1 MLTRRPR
8 PRSSDPK
15 AAMTL
20 FELSH
25 LSVEFPAADGTTVP
39 AVSDVSLAVDAG
51 RTVAVVGESGSGK
64 TVSLLAATGLLDGAV
79 VGGSARFD
87 GVELN
92 GLEPRRRRALL
103 GARIGFVFQDPASNL
118 HPFKRVGAQIAEAVR
133 VHRRGSRAEVAARV
147 ASLLADVGLD
157 GEARIARAYPA
168 ELSGG
173 QRQRIM
179 IAIAIANDPALIIAD
194 EPTTA
199 LDASVQASV
208 LRLFRRIQ
216 ESHGTAIVLVSHD
229 LGVAGALADD
239 IVVVRDGRVVESGE
253 ARGLVSAPGDP
264 YTRELVLAA
273 QLHALPAGGVAPSHR
288 RRGDDGAPVLRVSGL
303 AKSYRAGRRRRP
315 VVDGIG
321 FDVAAGSIT
330 ALVGES
336 GAGKSTVGRIAAG
349 LQYADAGVVEIAGVR
364 LPTAVADGVPP
375 LSPQLRAE
383 VQLVFQDPYTSL
395 NPRKTVA
402 ETIATAR
409 AVRPEWGHATV
420 RSRVREVAA
429 QARLDPGL
437 LDRRPHELSGGQR
450 QRTAIAR
457 ALFPR
462 PRLLVADEAL
472 SALDVTTQRQVILLL
487 EELRDTQDL
496 AILLITHDLGVV
508 ATVADAVVVL
518 GPEGQEEAGEVD
530 RVFGSPRS
538 AYTRLLLDAVPR
550 LDGRVAG

>member
-1 MLTRRPR
+1 
-8 PRSSDPK
+8 
-15 AAMTL
+15 MTL

>member
-1 MLTRRPR
+1 
-8 PRSSDPK
+8 
-15 AAMTL
+15 MTL

-487 EELRDTQDL
+487 EEHRDTQDL
-496 AILLITHDLGVV
+496 A
-508 ATVADAVVVL
+508 
-518 GPEGQEEAGEVD
+518 
-530 RVFGSPRS
+530 
-538 AYTRLLLDAVPR
+538 
-550 LDGRVAG
+550 